1 MELYLLD
8 SNRKKNE
15 GSASQPRR
23 PSRAGQPLLVDQCA
37 SFRYSFNLQCF
48 LLIFLGTG
56 GELPQVKSSAPTTPN
71 MPGAGEKEW
80 QELSSS
86 EQKAATLLGYDE
98 ALWNGNGKIAIEN
111 KDWEELSDDQKKAA
125 EAIGFDEDEWDD
137 SDDED
142 KARYEDVEWKHLLPG
157 VKAAAIELGYTE
169 EMWDAEG
176 SGKKLD
182 IEDKDW
188 DELTETQ
195 RNLLKVLG
203 YNEDVVSAVDSIRSS

>member
-1 MELYLLD
+1 ML
-8 SNRKKNE
+8 
-15 GSASQPRR
+15 
-23 PSRAGQPLLVDQCA
+23 PSHFFA
-37 SFRYSFNLQCF
+37 
-48 LLIFLGTG
+48 GTG

-86 EQKAATLLGYDE
+86 EKKAATLLGYDQ
-98 ALWNGNGKIAIEN
+98 ALWAGNGKIAIEN

-125 EAIGFDEDEWDD
+125 EALGFDEDEWDE
-137 SDDED
+137 SDED
-142 KARYEDVEWKHLLPG
+142 KARYEDVEWKHLLPR

-203 YNEDVVSAVDSIRSS
+203 YNEDLVSAEDSLRSSLRIVCQCGLTIQPATHVGFLRV